1 MVKIRLNWN
10 RATDP
15 VQGWGIVSFFQN
27 QLLRNWTLL
36 NKTMLILSLSI
47 FINLFM
53 LAWDLF
59 VLYHPQF
66 YPWVNLA
73 VIHTH
78 LSLGM
83 IFMSVF
89 IGLLLLCHFCSQ
101 QRWVEKFM
109 PMLSVQL
116 FTLVLLIHGYFVGS
130 FSPAT
135 MVGYVGWACVGLILF
150 DRKIIYC
157 ALAPATIVLLLL
169 NYLSTFAG
177 LPYAPLFN
185 MEPMNQTV
193 MHPFWVMSMFFFLVP
208 LMLVCL
214 FLFEILLSQWRIRE
228 ATIATLS
235 RIDPLTNVMNRRSIA
250 NQLEQLHQQRKALY
264 SVVLLDLDH
273 FKNINDQF
281 GHSMGDQ
288 VLVNVAKCLANNLR
302 DRDMIGRFGGEEFIL
317 LLPNTTTAQAQ
328 SVAER
333 CRLAISHLNFITEYQ
348 QEFSVSASFGISSSV
363 SADEPHLIISQADQ
377 ALYAVKADGRNQ
389 VKIFTDL
396 AID

>member
-1 MVKIRLNWN
+1 
-10 RATDP
+10 
-15 VQGWGIVSFFQN
+15 
-27 QLLRNWTLL
+27 
-36 NKTMLILSLSI
+36 
-47 FINLFM
+47 
-53 LAWDLF
+53 
-59 VLYHPQF
+59 
-66 YPWVNLA
+66 
-73 VIHTH
+73 
-78 LSLGM
+78 
-83 IFMSVF
+83 
-89 IGLLLLCHFCSQ
+89 
-101 QRWVEKFM
+101 
-109 PMLSVQL
+109 
-116 FTLVLLIHGYFVGS
+116 
-130 FSPAT
+130 
-135 MVGYVGWACVGLILF
+135 
-150 DRKIIYC
+150 
-157 ALAPATIVLLLL
+157 
-169 NYLSTFAG
+169 
-177 LPYAPLFN
+177 
-185 MEPMNQTV
+185 
-193 MHPFWVMSMFFFLVP
+193 
-208 LMLVCL
+208 MLVCL

>member
-135 MVGYVGWACVGLILF
+135 MVGYVGWAGVGLILF

-273 FKNINDQF
+273 FKHINDNY
-281 GHSMGDQ
+281 GHDMGDQ
-288 VLVNVAKCLANNLR
+288 VLIQVAECLAQHVR
-302 DRDMIGRFGGEEFIL
+302 EQDMIGRFGGEEFIL
-317 LLPNTTTAQAQ
+317 LLPNTTTEQAQ
-328 SVAER
+328 HVAER
-333 CRLAISHLNFITEYQ
+333 CRIALTELNFVYEQ
-348 QEFSVSASFGISSSV
+348 QPFSISASFGISSSQNA
-363 SADEPHLIISQADQ
+363 SEPQQIIRQADQ
-377 ALYAVKADGRNQ
+377 ALYAVKTAGRNQ
-389 VKIFTDL
+389 VQIYCK
-396 AID
+396 

>member
-1 MVKIRLNWN
+1 MNKIRLNWN

-59 VLYHPQF
+59 VLYQPQF

-135 MVGYVGWACVGLILF
+135 MVGYVGWAGVGLILF

-193 MHPFWVMSMFFFLVP
+193 MNPFWVMSMFFFLVP
-208 LMLVCL
+208 LMLVYL

>member
-1 MVKIRLNWN
+1 MNKIRLNWN

-135 MVGYVGWACVGLILF
+135 MVGYVGWAGVGLILF

-317 LLPNTTTAQAQ
+317 LLPNTTTVQAQ

>member
-1 MVKIRLNWN
+1 MNKIRLNWN

-116 FTLVLLIHGYFVGS
+116 FTLVLLLHGYFVGS

-135 MVGYVGWACVGLILF
+135 MVGYVGWAGVGLILF

-169 NYLSTFAG
+169 NYLSSFAG

-317 LLPNTTTAQAQ
+317 LLPNTTTEQAQ
-328 SVAER
+328 HVAER
-333 CRLAISHLNFITEYQ
+333 CRIALTELNFVYEQ
-348 QEFSVSASFGISSSV
+348 QPFSISASFGISSSQNA
-363 SADEPHLIISQADQ
+363 SEPQQIIRQADQ
-377 ALYAVKADGRNQ
+377 ALYAVKTARRNQ
-389 VKIFTDL
+389 VQIYCK
-396 AID
+396 

>member
-1 MVKIRLNWN
+1 
-10 RATDP
+10 
-15 VQGWGIVSFFQN
+15 
-27 QLLRNWTLL
+27 
-36 NKTMLILSLSI
+36 
-47 FINLFM
+47 
-53 LAWDLF
+53 
-59 VLYHPQF
+59 
-66 YPWVNLA
+66 
-73 VIHTH
+73 
-78 LSLGM
+78 
-83 IFMSVF
+83 
-89 IGLLLLCHFCSQ
+89 
-101 QRWVEKFM
+101 M

-135 MVGYVGWACVGLILF
+135 MVGYVGWAYVGLILF

-273 FKNINDQF
+273 FKHINDNY
-281 GHSMGDQ
+281 GHDMGDQ
-288 VLVNVAKCLANNLR
+288 VLIQVAECLAQHVR
-302 DRDMIGRFGGEEFIL
+302 EQDMIGRFGGEEFIL
-317 LLPNTTTAQAQ
+317 LLPNTTTEQAQ
-328 SVAER
+328 HVAER
-333 CRLAISHLNFITEYQ
+333 CRIALTELNFVYEQ
-348 QEFSVSASFGISSSV
+348 QQPFSISASFGVSSSQNA
-363 SADEPHLIISQADQ
+363 SEPQQIIRQADQ
-377 ALYAVKADGRNQ
+377 ALYAVKTAGRNQ
-389 VKIFTDL
+389 VQIYCK
-396 AID
+396 

>member
-1 MVKIRLNWN
+1 MNKIRLNWN

-59 VLYHPQF
+59 VLYQPQF

-135 MVGYVGWACVGLILF
+135 MVGYVGWAGVGLILF

-193 MHPFWVMSMFFFLVP
+193 MNPFWVMSMFFFLVP

>member
-59 VLYHPQF
+59 VLYQPQF

-193 MHPFWVMSMFFFLVP
+193 MNPFWVMSMFFFLVP

>member
-1 MVKIRLNWN
+1 MVKIRFN
-10 RATDP
+10 RSTDTKR
-15 VQGWGIVSFFQN
+15 WGIVSFFQN

-59 VLYHPQF
+59 VLYQPQF

-135 MVGYVGWACVGLILF
+135 MVGYVGWACVGLIVF

-317 LLPNTTTAQAQ
+317 LLPNTTTEQAQ
-328 SVAER
+328 HVAER
-333 CRLAISHLNFITEYQ
+333 CRIALTELNFVYEQ
-348 QEFSVSASFGISSSV
+348 QPFSISASFGISSSQNA
-363 SADEPHLIISQADQ
+363 SEPQQIIRQADQ
-377 ALYAVKADGRNQ
+377 ALYAVKTAGRNQ
-389 VKIFTDL
+389 VQIYCK
-396 AID
+396 

>member
-59 VLYHPQF
+59 VLYQPQF

-116 FTLVLLIHGYFVGS
+116 FTLVLLLHGYFVGS
-130 FSPAT
+130 FSPTT

-273 FKNINDQF
+273 FKHINDNY
-281 GHSMGDQ
+281 GHDMGDQ
-288 VLVNVAKCLANNLR
+288 VLIQVAECLAQHVR
-302 DRDMIGRFGGEEFIL
+302 EQDMIGRFGGEEFIL
-317 LLPNTTTAQAQ
+317 LLPNTTTEQAQ
-328 SVAER
+328 HVAER
-333 CRLAISHLNFITEYQ
+333 CRIALTELNFVYEQ
-348 QEFSVSASFGISSSV
+348 QPFSISASFGISSSQNA
-363 SADEPHLIISQADQ
+363 SEPQQIIRQADQ
-377 ALYAVKADGRNQ
+377 ALYAVKTAGRNQ
-389 VKIFTDL
+389 VQIYCK
-396 AID
+396 

>member
-59 VLYHPQF
+59 VLYQPQF

-317 LLPNTTTAQAQ
+317 LLPNTTTARAQ

>member
-59 VLYHPQF
+59 VLYQPQF

-135 MVGYVGWACVGLILF
+135 MVGYVGWAGVGLILF
-150 DRKIIYC
+150 ERKIIYC

-185 MEPMNQTV
+185 MERMNQTV

-214 FLFEILLSQWRIRE
+214 FLFEILLTQWRIRE

-273 FKNINDQF
+273 FKHINDNY
-281 GHSMGDQ
+281 GHDMGDQ
-288 VLVNVAKCLANNLR
+288 VLIQVAECLAQHVR
-302 DRDMIGRFGGEEFIL
+302 EQDMIGRFGGEEFIL
-317 LLPNTTTAQAQ
+317 LLPNTTTEQAQ
-328 SVAER
+328 HVAER
-333 CRLAISHLNFITEYQ
+333 CRIALTELNFVYEQ
-348 QEFSVSASFGISSSV
+348 QPFSISASFGISSSQNA
-363 SADEPHLIISQADQ
+363 SEPQQIIRQADQ
-377 ALYAVKADGRNQ
+377 ALYAVKTAGRNQ
-389 VKIFTDL
+389 VQIYCK
-396 AID
+396 

>member
-1 MVKIRLNWN
+1 MVKIRFN
-10 RATDP
+10 RPTDKKR
-15 VQGWGIVSFFQN
+15 WGLRLFLEHQIVV
-27 QLLRNWTLL
+27 NWTILKKSILL
-36 NKTMLILSLSI
+36 LILAAVMNLFWISWDI
-47 FINLFM
+47 FILTHPAYSAWVHLNLVWSQLWTSLIM
-53 LAWDLF
+53 LV
-59 VLYHPQF
+59 VLVAIIFPCHF
-66 YPWVNLA
+66 YRDRKWAKEFLPLITVQ
-73 VIHTH
+73 
-78 LSLGM
+78 
-83 IFMSVF
+83 VF
-89 IGLLLLCHFCSQ
+89 TAMLCHNSY
-101 QRWVEKFM
+101 
-109 PMLSVQL
+109 L
-116 FTLVLLIHGYFVGS
+116 VGS

-135 MVGYVGWACVGLILF
+135 MVGYVSVVGVGLILF
-150 DRKIIYC
+150 NRKMIYY
-157 ALAPATIVLLLL
+157 ALVPATIALLFC
-169 NYLSTFAG
+169 NYMSIIGALT
-177 LPYAPLFN
+177 YAPLFKMAEIN
-185 MEPMNQTV
+185 KV
-193 MHPFWVMSMFFFLVP
+193 AMHPFWVGSMMFFLVP
-208 LMLVCL
+208 IMLACL
-214 FLFEILLSQWRIRE
+214 FLFEVLLTQWRTRETAIQLLSR
-228 ATIATLS
+228 L
-235 RIDPLTNVMNRRSIA
+235 DPLTNVLNRRSISSY
-250 NQLEQLHQQRKALY
+250 LEKLHQQPDPLY
-264 SVVLLDLDH
+264 SIVLLDLDH

>member
-1 MVKIRLNWN
+1 MNKIRLNWN

-135 MVGYVGWACVGLILF
+135 MVGYVGWAGVGLILF

-193 MHPFWVMSMFFFLVP
+193 MHPFWVMSMVFFLVP

-214 FLFEILLSQWRIRE
+214 FLFEILLSQWRTRE
-228 ATIATLS
+228 APIEKFS
-235 RIDPLTNVMNRRSIA
+235 RLDPLTNVMNRRSIA

-273 FKNINDQF
+273 FKHINDNY
-281 GHSMGDQ
+281 GHCMGDQ
-288 VLVNVAKCLANNLR
+288 VLIQVAECFAEHVR
-302 DRDMIGRFGGEEFIL
+302 EQDMIGRFGGEEFIL
-317 LLPNTTTAQAQ
+317 LLPNTTTEQARQ
-328 SVAER
+328 VAER
-333 CRLAISHLNFITEYQ
+333 CRHALTELSFVTEQ
-348 QEFSVSASFGISSSV
+348 QQPFSISASFGVSSSQNA
-363 SADEPHLIISQADQ
+363 SEPQQLIRQADQ
-377 ALYAVKADGRNQ
+377 ALYAVKTAGRNQ
-389 VKIFTDL
+389 VQIYCK
-396 AID
+396 

>member
-135 MVGYVGWACVGLILF
+135 MVSYVGWAGVGLILF

-273 FKNINDQF
+273 FKHINDNY
-281 GHSMGDQ
+281 GHDMGDQ
-288 VLVNVAKCLANNLR
+288 VLIQVAECLAQHVR
-302 DRDMIGRFGGEEFIL
+302 EQDMIGRFGGEEFIL
-317 LLPNTTTAQAQ
+317 LLPNTTTEQAQ
-328 SVAER
+328 HVAER
-333 CRLAISHLNFITEYQ
+333 CRIALTELNFVYEQ
-348 QEFSVSASFGISSSV
+348 QPFSISASFGISSSQNA
-363 SADEPHLIISQADQ
+363 SEPQQIIRQADQ
-377 ALYAVKADGRNQ
+377 ALYAVKTAGRNQ
-389 VKIFTDL
+389 VQIYCK
-396 AID
+396 

>member
-1 MVKIRLNWN
+1 MVNIRLNWN

-59 VLYHPQF
+59 VFYHPQF

-273 FKNINDQF
+273 FKHINDNY
-281 GHSMGDQ
+281 GHDMGDQ
-288 VLVNVAKCLANNLR
+288 VLIQVAECLAQHVR
-302 DRDMIGRFGGEEFIL
+302 EQDMIGRFGGEEFIL
-317 LLPNTTTAQAQ
+317 LLPNTTTEQAQ
-328 SVAER
+328 HVAER
-333 CRLAISHLNFITEYQ
+333 CRIALTELNFVYEQ
-348 QEFSVSASFGISSSV
+348 QPFSISASFGISSSQNA
-363 SADEPHLIISQADQ
+363 SEPQQIIRQADQ
-377 ALYAVKADGRNQ
+377 ALYAVKTAGRNQ
-389 VKIFTDL
+389 VQIYCK
-396 AID
+396 

>member
-59 VLYHPQF
+59 VLYQPQF

-135 MVGYVGWACVGLILF
+135 MVGYVGWAGVGLILF

>member
-47 FINLFM
+47 FINLSM

-59 VLYHPQF
+59 VLYQPQF

-273 FKNINDQF
+273 FKHINDNY
-281 GHSMGDQ
+281 GHDMGDQ
-288 VLVNVAKCLANNLR
+288 VLIQVAECLAQHVR
-302 DRDMIGRFGGEEFIL
+302 EQDMIGRFGGEEFIL
-317 LLPNTTTAQAQ
+317 LLPNTTTEQAQ
-328 SVAER
+328 HVAER
-333 CRLAISHLNFITEYQ
+333 CRIALTELNFVYEQ
-348 QEFSVSASFGISSSV
+348 QPFSISASFGISSSQNA
-363 SADEPHLIISQADQ
+363 SEPQQIIRQADQ
-377 ALYAVKADGRNQ
+377 ALYAVKTAGRNQ
-389 VKIFTDL
+389 VQIYCK
-396 AID
+396 

>member
-1 MVKIRLNWN
+1 MNKIRLNWN

-59 VLYHPQF
+59 VLYQPQF

-135 MVGYVGWACVGLILF
+135 IVGYVGWAGVGLILF

-193 MHPFWVMSMFFFLVP
+193 MNPFWVMSMFFFLVP

-273 FKNINDQF
+273 FKHINDNY
-281 GHSMGDQ
+281 GHDMGDQ
-288 VLVNVAKCLANNLR
+288 VLIQVAECLAQHVR
-302 DRDMIGRFGGEEFIL
+302 EQDMIGRFGGEEFIL
-317 LLPNTTTAQAQ
+317 LLPNTTTEQAQ
-328 SVAER
+328 HVAER
-333 CRLAISHLNFITEYQ
+333 CRIALTELNFVYEQ
-348 QEFSVSASFGISSSV
+348 QPFSISASFGISSSQNA
-363 SADEPHLIISQADQ
+363 SEPQQIIRQADQ
-377 ALYAVKADGRNQ
+377 ALYAVKTAGRNQ
-389 VKIFTDL
+389 VQIYCK
-396 AID
+396 

>member
-59 VLYHPQF
+59 VLYQPQF

-116 FTLVLLIHGYFVGS
+116 FTLMLLIHGYFVGS

>member
-47 FINLFM
+47 FINLSM

-59 VLYHPQF
+59 VLYQPQF

-135 MVGYVGWACVGLILF
+135 MVGYVGWAGVGLILF

-317 LLPNTTTAQAQ
+317 LLPNTTTEQAQ
-328 SVAER
+328 HVAER
-333 CRLAISHLNFITEYQ
+333 CRIALTELNFVYEQ
-348 QEFSVSASFGISSSV
+348 QQPFSISASFGVSSSQNA
-363 SADEPHLIISQADQ
+363 SEPQQIIRQADQ
-377 ALYAVKADGRNQ
+377 ALYAVKTAGRNQ
-389 VKIFTDL
+389 VQIYCK
-396 AID
+396 

>member
-1 MVKIRLNWN
+1 MNKIRLNWN

-273 FKNINDQF
+273 FKHINDNY
-281 GHSMGDQ
+281 GHDMGDQ
-288 VLVNVAKCLANNLR
+288 VLIQVAECLAQHVR
-302 DRDMIGRFGGEEFIL
+302 EQDMIGRFGGEEFIL
-317 LLPNTTTAQAQ
+317 LLPNTTTEQAQ
-328 SVAER
+328 HVAER
-333 CRLAISHLNFITEYQ
+333 CRIALTELNFVYEQ
-348 QEFSVSASFGISSSV
+348 QPFSISASFGISSSQNA
-363 SADEPHLIISQADQ
+363 SEPQQIIRQADQ
-377 ALYAVKADGRNQ
+377 ALYAVKTAGRNQ
-389 VKIFTDL
+389 VQIYCK
-396 AID
+396 

>member
-1 MVKIRLNWN
+1 MVKIRFN
-10 RATDP
+10 RSTDTKR
-15 VQGWGIVSFFQN
+15 WGIVSFFQN

-59 VLYHPQF
+59 VLYQPQF

-135 MVGYVGWACVGLILF
+135 MVGYVGWAGVGLILF

-317 LLPNTTTAQAQ
+317 LLPNTTTEQAQ
-328 SVAER
+328 HVAER
-333 CRLAISHLNFITEYQ
+333 CRIALTELNFVYEQ
-348 QEFSVSASFGISSSV
+348 QPFSISASFGISSSQNA
-363 SADEPHLIISQADQ
+363 SEPQQIIRQADQ
-377 ALYAVKADGRNQ
+377 ALYAVKTAGRNQ
-389 VKIFTDL
+389 VQIYCK
-396 AID
+396 

>member
-59 VLYHPQF
+59 VLYQPQF

-135 MVGYVGWACVGLILF
+135 MVGYVGWAGVGLILF

-193 MHPFWVMSMFFFLVP
+193 MNPFWVMSMFFFLVP

>member
-1 MVKIRLNWN
+1 MVKIRFN
-10 RATDP
+10 RPTDTKR
-15 VQGWGIVSFFQN
+15 WGIVSFFQN

-59 VLYHPQF
+59 VLYQPQF

-135 MVGYVGWACVGLILF
+135 MVGYVGWAGVGLILF

-250 NQLEQLHQQRKALY
+250 DQLEQLHQQRKALY

-317 LLPNTTTAQAQ
+317 LLPNTTTEQAQ
-328 SVAER
+328 HVAER
-333 CRLAISHLNFITEYQ
+333 CRIALTELNFVYEQ
-348 QEFSVSASFGISSSV
+348 QPFSISASFGISSSQNA
-363 SADEPHLIISQADQ
+363 SEPQQIIRQADQ
-377 ALYAVKADGRNQ
+377 ALYAVKTAGRNQ
-389 VKIFTDL
+389 VQIYCK
-396 AID
+396 

>member
-1 MVKIRLNWN
+1 MNKIRLNWN

-15 VQGWGIVSFFQN
+15 VQGWGIVSLLQN
-27 QLLRNWTLL
+27 QLLSNWTLL

-78 LSLGM
+78 LWLGM

-101 QRWVEKFM
+101 QHWVEKFM

-116 FTLVLLIHGYFVGS
+116 FTLVLLLHGYFVGS
-130 FSPAT
+130 FSPTT
-135 MVGYVGWACVGLILF
+135 MVGYVGWAGVGLILF
-150 DRKIIYC
+150 ERRVVYFS
-157 ALAPATIVLLLL
+157 LFPATIFLLLC
-169 NYLSTFAG
+169 NYLSMIGSIT
-177 LPYAPLFN
+177 YAPLFN
-185 MEPMNQTV
+185 MQAMQQTIL
-193 MHPFWVMSMFFFLVP
+193 HPFWLQSLLFFLVP
-208 LMLVCL
+208 LILSCW
-214 FLFEILLSQWRIRE
+214 FLFEILLTQWRIRE

-273 FKNINDQF
+273 FKHINDNY
-281 GHSMGDQ
+281 GHDMGDQ
-288 VLVNVAKCLANNLR
+288 VLIQVAECLAQHVR
-302 DRDMIGRFGGEEFIL
+302 EQDMIGRFGGEEFIL
-317 LLPNTTTAQAQ
+317 LLPNTTTEQAQ
-328 SVAER
+328 HVAER
-333 CRLAISHLNFITEYQ
+333 CRIALTELNFVYEQ
-348 QEFSVSASFGISSSV
+348 QQPFSISASFGVSSSQNA
-363 SADEPHLIISQADQ
+363 SEPQQIIRQADQ
-377 ALYAVKADGRNQ
+377 ALYAVKTAGRNQ
-389 VKIFTDL
+389 VQIYCK
-396 AID
+396 

>member
-59 VLYHPQF
+59 VLYQPQF

-135 MVGYVGWACVGLILF
+135 MVGYVGWAGVGLILF

-235 RIDPLTNVMNRRSIA
+235 RIDPLINVMNRRSIA

-273 FKNINDQF
+273 FKHINDNY
-281 GHSMGDQ
+281 GHDMGDQ
-288 VLVNVAKCLANNLR
+288 VLIQVAECLAQHVR
-302 DRDMIGRFGGEEFIL
+302 EQDMIGRFGGEEFIL
-317 LLPNTTTAQAQ
+317 LLPNTTTEQAQ
-328 SVAER
+328 HVAER
-333 CRLAISHLNFITEYQ
+333 CRIALTELNFVYEQ
-348 QEFSVSASFGISSSV
+348 QPFSISASFGISSSQNA
-363 SADEPHLIISQADQ
+363 SEPQQIIRQADQ
-377 ALYAVKADGRNQ
+377 ALYAVKTAGRNQ
-389 VKIFTDL
+389 VQIYCK
-396 AID
+396 

>member
-1 MVKIRLNWN
+1 MNKIRLNWN

-59 VLYHPQF
+59 VLYQPQF

-135 MVGYVGWACVGLILF
+135 MVGYVGWAGVGLILF

-317 LLPNTTTAQAQ
+317 LLPNTTTVQAQ

-363 SADEPHLIISQADQ
+363 SADEPWYGEIFRCENAESTELS
-377 ALYAVKADGRNQ
+377 LRN
-389 VKIFTDL
+389 FSYT
-396 AID
+396 